1 MYGIKNHP
9 GMLHSQQPML
19 YDLMIT
25 YFLQLLPSIL
35 LQPEGLYGRMMWQ
48 PEERTCN
55 SVWASNHQE
64 WPGISYIIAW
74 HSPHL
79 VQLHS
84 YVSTFLF

>member
-35 LQPEGLYGRMMWQ
+35 LQPEGLYGRMM
-48 PEERTCN
+48 
-55 SVWASNHQE
+55 
-64 WPGISYIIAW
+64 
-74 HSPHL
+74 
-79 VQLHS
+79 
-84 YVSTFLF
+84 